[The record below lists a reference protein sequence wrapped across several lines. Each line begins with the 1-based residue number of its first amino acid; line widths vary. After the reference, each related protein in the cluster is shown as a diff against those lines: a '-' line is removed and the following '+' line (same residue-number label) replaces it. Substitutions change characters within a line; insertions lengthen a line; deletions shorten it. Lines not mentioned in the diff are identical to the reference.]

1 MAEHSC
7 GKRFDPFA
15 LIAGIAT
22 LLVSA
27 FVLTDGAIWNA
38 LPDAR
43 WLIAGVA
50 VIGGLTL
57 LLGST
62 MRGKNRHGS
71 SE

>member
-1 MAEHSC
+1 MAEQSR
-7 GKRFDPFA
+7 KRRFDPLA

-22 LLVSA
+22 LLVSS
-27 FVLTDGAIWNA
+27 FVLTDGRVWQA

-50 VIGGLTL
+50 VIGGLML

-62 MRGKNRHGS
+62 MRGKNK
-71 SE
+71 

>member
-1 MAEHSC
+1 MADQTSK
-7 GKRFDPFA
+7 KRFDPLA

-43 WLIAGVA
+43 WLVAGVA
-50 VIGGLTL
+50 VLGGLML

-62 MRGKNRHGS
+62 MRGKS
-71 SE
+71 K

>member
-1 MAEHSC
+1 MAEQSSR
-7 GKRFDPFA
+7 KRFDPFA

-43 WLIAGVA
+43 WLVAGVA
-50 VIGGLTL
+50 VLGGLML

-62 MRGKNRHGS
+62 MRDKS
-71 SE
+71 K

>member
-1 MAEHSC
+1 MAEQSSK
-7 GKRFDPFA
+7 KRIDPFA

-27 FVLTDGAIWNA
+27 FVLTDGAIWQA

-43 WLIAGVA
+43 WFVAGGA
-50 VIGGLTL
+50 VLGGLML

-62 MRGKNRHGS
+62 MRGKNK
-71 SE
+71 

>member
-1 MAEHSC
+1 MAEQSC

-15 LIAGIAT
+15 LLAGIAT

-27 FVLTDGAIWNA
+27 FVLTDGAIWDA

-43 WLIAGVA
+43 WLIAGGA
-50 VIGGLTL
+50 VIGGLML

-62 MRGKNRHGS
+62 MRGKNQ
-71 SE
+71 